1 MTQPLT
7 KEQQALS
14 LFLPYNT
21 LEYFDITLATKEND
35 CIKIFLEEKNNPPL
49 ESRHNGLSVES
60 KGFQDITITDFPA
73 RGKQVKLT
81 FRRRRWQVGNE
92 ILKRNIDLCS
102 ENTQLE
108 KEFGSFLK
116 DSC

>member
-14 LFLPYNT
+14 LFLPNNT
-21 LEYFDITLATKEND
+21 LEYFDIILTTTENN
-35 CIKIFLEEKNNPPL
+35 CIQIMLEEKNNPPL
-49 ESRHNGLSVES
+49 EDRHVGESVQS
-60 KGFQDITITDFPA
+60 KGFQDITIIDFPA
-73 RGKQVKLT
+73 RGKEVKLT
-81 FRRRRWQVGNE
+81 FRRRRWQVGDE
-92 ILKRNIDLCS
+92 LLKRNIQLCS